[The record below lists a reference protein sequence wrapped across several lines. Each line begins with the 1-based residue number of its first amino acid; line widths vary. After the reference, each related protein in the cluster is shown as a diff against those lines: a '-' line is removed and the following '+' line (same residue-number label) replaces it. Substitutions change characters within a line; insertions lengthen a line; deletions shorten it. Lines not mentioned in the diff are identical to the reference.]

1 MLNFLG
7 PRLKRQNSQFRYCL
21 PQEKVIIIVI
31 IIIVIIILIIIIIII
46 VIFFFI
52 HFYQRLIT
60 VPSFI
65 NLVK

>member
-7 PRLKRQNSQFRYCL
+7 PRLQNSQFRYCL

-31 IIIVIIILIIIIIII
+31 IIIIIIIIII
-46 VIFFFI
+46 VIFLFI
-52 HFYQRLIT
+52 HFYQRVRT

>member
-7 PRLKRQNSQFRYCL
+7 PRLQNSQFRYCL

-31 IIIVIIILIIIIIII
+31 IIIIIIII
-46 VIFFFI
+46 VIFLFI
-52 HFYQRLIT
+52 HFYQRVRT

>member
-7 PRLKRQNSQFRYCL
+7 PRLQNSQFRYCL

-31 IIIVIIILIIIIIII
+31 IIIIIIIII
-46 VIFFFI
+46 VIFLFI
-52 HFYQRLIT
+52 HFYQRVRT

>member
-31 IIIVIIILIIIIIII
+31 IIIVIIIIIIIII

-52 HFYQRLIT
+52 HFYQRLRT

>member
-31 IIIVIIILIIIIIII
+31 IIIVIIIIIIIIII

-52 HFYQRLIT
+52 HFYQRLRT